1 MIIKYI
7 IAILLFSAII
17 LFHELGHF
25 LLAKA
30 NGIRVNEFSLGLGP
44 TIVGFTKGE
53 TKYSIKLLPFGGA
66 CMMEGEDGDSDDGAL
81 NNAEL
86 LAVIL
91 RTGSVGEN
99 SLELASRLLAIES
112 LSGLVSMTVAQLTK
126 IRGIGK
132 VKAIQL
138 QCIGELSRRLSVS
151 RQQGIVL
158 DSPQAVGNYYMNRLK
173 DERQEQVLLVFLNN
187 KGALIRDLVL
197 TKGTVNQTILSPR
210 EVFIEAFRYQAVKI
224 ILIHN
229 HPSGDPTPSAE
240 DVAVTRQIQK
250 AGELTAIPLLDHII
264 IGDGRFISLKERGY
278 IS

>member
-1 MIIKYI
+1 MKHDISKQ
-7 IAILLFSAII
+7 LP
-17 LFHELGHF
+17 
-25 LLAKA
+25 KD
-30 NGIRVNEFSLGLGP
+30 IRPYERCM
-44 TIVGFTKGE
+44 E
-53 TKYSIKLLPFGGA
+53 QGA
-66 CMMEGEDGDSDDGAL
+66 GAL

-99 SLELASRLLAIES
+99 SLELASRLLSIES
-112 LSGLVSMTVAQLTK
+112 LPGLVSMTVAQLTS
-126 IRGIGK
+126 IRGIGR
-132 VKAIQL
+132 VKAMQL
-138 QCIGELSRRLSVS
+138 QCIGELARRLGTA
-151 RQQGIVL
+151 RQQGTVL

-173 DERQEQVLLVFLNN
+173 DERQEQVILVLLNN

-229 HPSGDPTPSAE
+229 HPSGDPTPSKE
-240 DVAVTRQIQK
+240 DIEVTRQIQK
-250 AGELTAIPLLDHII
+250 VGELTAILLLDHVI

>member
-1 MIIKYI
+1 MKHDISKQ
-7 IAILLFSAII
+7 
-17 LFHELGHF
+17 
-25 LLAKA
+25 
-30 NGIRVNEFSLGLGP
+30 
-44 TIVGFTKGE
+44 
-53 TKYSIKLLPFGGA
+53 LPKDIQPYERCMEQGA
-66 CMMEGEDGDSDDGAL
+66 GAL

-138 QCIGELSRRLSVS
+138 QCIGELSRRLSAS

-197 TKGTVNQTILSPR
+197 TKGTVNQTISLSGSQNYIDSQSSQRRSNPER
-210 EVFIEAFRYQAVKI
+210 RRCCGDAADSKSGRTYR
-224 ILIHN
+224 
-229 HPSGDPTPSAE
+229 HPFA
-240 DVAVTRQIQK
+240 
-250 AGELTAIPLLDHII
+250 
-264 IGDGRFISLKERGY
+264 
-278 IS
+278 

>member
-1 MIIKYI
+1 MKHDISKQ
-7 IAILLFSAII
+7 LP
-17 LFHELGHF
+17 
-25 LLAKA
+25 KD
-30 NGIRVNEFSLGLGP
+30 IRPYERCM
-44 TIVGFTKGE
+44 E
-53 TKYSIKLLPFGGA
+53 QGA
-66 CMMEGEDGDSDDGAL
+66 GAL

-99 SLELASRLLAIES
+99 SLELASRLLSIES
-112 LSGLVSMTVAQLTK
+112 LSGLVSMTVAQLTS
-126 IRGIGK
+126 IRGIGR
-132 VKAIQL
+132 VKAMQL
-138 QCIGELSRRLSVS
+138 QCIGELARRLGTA
-151 RQQGIVL
+151 RQQGTVL

-173 DERQEQVLLVFLNN
+173 DERQEQVILVLLNN
-187 KGALIRDLVL
+187 KGALIKDLVL

-210 EVFIEAFRYQAVKI
+210 EVFIEAFRYQAVKL

-229 HPSGDPTPSAE
+229 HPSGDPTPSKE

-250 AGELTAIPLLDHII
+250 AGELTAIPLLDHVI

>member
-1 MIIKYI
+1 MKHDISKQ
-7 IAILLFSAII
+7 
-17 LFHELGHF
+17 
-25 LLAKA
+25 
-30 NGIRVNEFSLGLGP
+30 
-44 TIVGFTKGE
+44 
-53 TKYSIKLLPFGGA
+53 LPKDIQPYERCMEQGA
-66 CMMEGEDGDSDDGAL
+66 GAL

-138 QCIGELSRRLSVS
+138 QGIGELSRRLSAS

-158 DSPQAVGNYYMNRLK
+158 DSPQAVGNYYMNHLK

>member
-1 MIIKYI
+1 
-7 IAILLFSAII
+7 
-17 LFHELGHF
+17 
-25 LLAKA
+25 
-30 NGIRVNEFSLGLGP
+30 
-44 TIVGFTKGE
+44 
-53 TKYSIKLLPFGGA
+53 
-66 CMMEGEDGDSDDGAL
+66 
-81 NNAEL
+81 
-86 LAVIL
+86 
-91 RTGSVGEN
+91 
-99 SLELASRLLAIES
+99 
-112 LSGLVSMTVAQLTK
+112 MTVAQLTK

-138 QCIGELSRRLSVS
+138 QCIGELSRRLSAS
-151 RQQGIVL
+151 RQQGIAL

-173 DERQEQVLLVFLNN
+173 DERQEQVLLVFLYN

-240 DVAVTRQIQK
+240 DVAVPRQIQK

>member
-1 MIIKYI
+1 MKHDISKQ
-7 IAILLFSAII
+7 LP
-17 LFHELGHF
+17 
-25 LLAKA
+25 KD
-30 NGIRVNEFSLGLGP
+30 IRPYERCM
-44 TIVGFTKGE
+44 E
-53 TKYSIKLLPFGGA
+53 QGA
-66 CMMEGEDGDSDDGAL
+66 GAL

-99 SLELASRLLAIES
+99 SLELASRLLSIES
-112 LSGLVSMTVAQLTK
+112 LPGLVSMTVAQLTS
-126 IRGIGK
+126 IRGIGR

-138 QCIGELSRRLSVS
+138 QCIGELARRLGTA
-151 RQQGIVL
+151 RQQGTVL

-173 DERQEQVLLVFLNN
+173 DERQEQVILVLLNN

-229 HPSGDPTPSAE
+229 HPSGDPTPSKE
-240 DVAVTRQIQK
+240 DIEVTRQIQK
-250 AGELTAIPLLDHII
+250 VGELTAILLLDHVI

>member
-1 MIIKYI
+1 MKHDISKQ
-7 IAILLFSAII
+7 
-17 LFHELGHF
+17 
-25 LLAKA
+25 
-30 NGIRVNEFSLGLGP
+30 
-44 TIVGFTKGE
+44 
-53 TKYSIKLLPFGGA
+53 LPKDIQPYERCMEQGA
-66 CMMEGEDGDSDDGAL
+66 GAL

-132 VKAIQL
+132 VKATQL

>member
-1 MIIKYI
+1 MKHDISKQ
-7 IAILLFSAII
+7 LP
-17 LFHELGHF
+17 
-25 LLAKA
+25 KD
-30 NGIRVNEFSLGLGP
+30 IRPYERCM
-44 TIVGFTKGE
+44 E
-53 TKYSIKLLPFGGA
+53 QGA
-66 CMMEGEDGDSDDGAL
+66 GAL

-99 SLELASRLLAIES
+99 SLELASRLLSIES
-112 LSGLVSMTVAQLTK
+112 LSGLVSMTVAQLTS
-126 IRGIGK
+126 IRGIGR
-132 VKAIQL
+132 VKAMQL
-138 QCIGELSRRLSVS
+138 QCIGELARRLGTA
-151 RQQGIVL
+151 RQQGTVL

-173 DERQEQVLLVFLNN
+173 DERQEQVILVLLNN

-229 HPSGDPTPSAE
+229 HPSGDPTPSKE

-250 AGELTAIPLLDHII
+250 AGELTAIPLLDHVI

>member
-1 MIIKYI
+1 
-7 IAILLFSAII
+7 
-17 LFHELGHF
+17 
-25 LLAKA
+25 
-30 NGIRVNEFSLGLGP
+30 
-44 TIVGFTKGE
+44 
-53 TKYSIKLLPFGGA
+53 
-66 CMMEGEDGDSDDGAL
+66 
-81 NNAEL
+81 
-86 LAVIL
+86 
-91 RTGSVGEN
+91 
-99 SLELASRLLAIES
+99 
-112 LSGLVSMTVAQLTK
+112 MTVAQLTK

>member
-1 MIIKYI
+1 MKHDISKQ
-7 IAILLFSAII
+7 
-17 LFHELGHF
+17 
-25 LLAKA
+25 
-30 NGIRVNEFSLGLGP
+30 
-44 TIVGFTKGE
+44 
-53 TKYSIKLLPFGGA
+53 LPKDIQPYERCMEQGA
-66 CMMEGEDGDSDDGAL
+66 GAL

-138 QCIGELSRRLSVS
+138 QCTGELSRRLSAS

>member
-1 MIIKYI
+1 MKHDISKQ
-7 IAILLFSAII
+7 LP
-17 LFHELGHF
+17 
-25 LLAKA
+25 KD
-30 NGIRVNEFSLGLGP
+30 IRPYERCM
-44 TIVGFTKGE
+44 E
-53 TKYSIKLLPFGGA
+53 QGA
-66 CMMEGEDGDSDDGAL
+66 GAL

-99 SLELASRLLAIES
+99 SLELASRLLSIEN
-112 LSGLVSMTVAQLTK
+112 LPGLVSMTVEQLTG

-138 QCIGELSRRLSVS
+138 QCIGELARRLSTA

-173 DERQEQVLLVFLNN
+173 DERQEQVILVLLNN

-210 EVFIEAFRYQAVKI
+210 EVFVEAFRYQAVKI

-229 HPSGDPTPSAE
+229 HPSGDPTPSRE
-240 DVAVTRQIQK
+240 DIEVTRQIQK
-250 AGELTAIPLLDHII
+250 AGELTAILLLDHVI

>member
-1 MIIKYI
+1 MKHDISKQ
-7 IAILLFSAII
+7 LP
-17 LFHELGHF
+17 
-25 LLAKA
+25 KD
-30 NGIRVNEFSLGLGP
+30 IRPYERCM
-44 TIVGFTKGE
+44 E
-53 TKYSIKLLPFGGA
+53 QGA
-66 CMMEGEDGDSDDGAL
+66 GAL

-99 SLELASRLLAIES
+99 SLELASRLLSIES
-112 LSGLVSMTVAQLTK
+112 LPGLVSMTVAQLTS
-126 IRGIGK
+126 IRGIGR
-132 VKAIQL
+132 VKAMQL
-138 QCIGELSRRLSVS
+138 QCIGELARRLGTA
-151 RQQGIVL
+151 RQQGTVL

-173 DERQEQVLLVFLNN
+173 DERQEQVILVLLNN

-229 HPSGDPTPSAE
+229 HPSGDPTPSKE
-240 DVAVTRQIQK
+240 DIDVTRQIQK
-250 AGELTAIPLLDHII
+250 VGELTAILLLDHVI

>member
-1 MIIKYI
+1 MKHDISKQ
-7 IAILLFSAII
+7 
-17 LFHELGHF
+17 
-25 LLAKA
+25 
-30 NGIRVNEFSLGLGP
+30 
-44 TIVGFTKGE
+44 
-53 TKYSIKLLPFGGA
+53 LPKDIQPYERCMEQGA
-66 CMMEGEDGDSDDGAL
+66 GAL

-126 IRGIGK
+126 IRGSGK

-138 QCIGELSRRLSVS
+138 QCIGELSRRLSAS

-197 TKGTVNQTILSPR
+197 TIGTVNQTILSPR

>member
-1 MIIKYI
+1 MKHDISKQ
-7 IAILLFSAII
+7 
-17 LFHELGHF
+17 
-25 LLAKA
+25 
-30 NGIRVNEFSLGLGP
+30 
-44 TIVGFTKGE
+44 
-53 TKYSIKLLPFGGA
+53 LPKDIQPYERCMEQGA
-66 CMMEGEDGDSDDGAL
+66 GAL

-99 SLELASRLLAIES
+99 SLELASRLLTIES

-126 IRGIGK
+126 IKGIGK

-138 QCIGELSRRLSVS
+138 QCVGELARRLGMA
-151 RQQGIVL
+151 RQQGAVL

-173 DERQEQVLLVFLNN
+173 DERQEQVILVLLNN
-187 KGALIRDLVL
+187 KGTLIRDLVL

-229 HPSGDPTPSAE
+229 HPSGDPTPSKE

-250 AGELTAIPLLDHII
+250 AGELTAIPLLDHVI

>member
-1 MIIKYI
+1 MKHDISKQ
-7 IAILLFSAII
+7 
-17 LFHELGHF
+17 
-25 LLAKA
+25 
-30 NGIRVNEFSLGLGP
+30 
-44 TIVGFTKGE
+44 
-53 TKYSIKLLPFGGA
+53 LPKDIQPYERCMEQGA
-66 CMMEGEDGDSDDGAL
+66 GAL

-138 QCIGELSRRLSVS
+138 QCIGELSRRLSAS

-187 KGALIRDLVL
+187 KGALI
-197 TKGTVNQTILSPR
+197 
-210 EVFIEAFRYQAVKI
+210 
-224 ILIHN
+224 HN

-250 AGELTAIPLLDHII
+250 VGELTAIPLLDHII

>member
-1 MIIKYI
+1 MEHDISKQ
-7 IAILLFSAII
+7 
-17 LFHELGHF
+17 
-25 LLAKA
+25 
-30 NGIRVNEFSLGLGP
+30 
-44 TIVGFTKGE
+44 
-53 TKYSIKLLPFGGA
+53 LPKDIQPYERCLQMGV
-66 CMMEGEDGDSDDGAL
+66 SVL

-99 SLELASRLLAIES
+99 SLELASRLLSIES
-112 LSGLVSMTVAQLTK
+112 LQGLVSMTVAQLTK

-138 QCIGELSRRLSVS
+138 KCIGELGRRLSLS
-151 RQQGIVL
+151 RQEGAVF
-158 DSPQAVGNYYMNRLK
+158 DSPQAVGNYYMDRLK
-173 DERQEQVLLVFLNN
+173 DEKQEQVILVLLNN
-187 KGALIRDLVL
+187 KGALIRDLLL

-210 EVFIEAFRYQAVKI
+210 EVFIEAFRYQAVKL

-229 HPSGDPTPSAE
+229 HPSGDPTPSRE
-240 DVAVTRQIQK
+240 DISTTLQIQK
-250 AGELTAIPLLDHII
+250 AGELTAIPLIDHII

>member
-1 MIIKYI
+1 M
-7 IAILLFSAII
+7 
-17 LFHELGHF
+17 
-25 LLAKA
+25 
-30 NGIRVNEFSLGLGP
+30 
-44 TIVGFTKGE
+44 
-53 TKYSIKLLPFGGA
+53 
-66 CMMEGEDGDSDDGAL
+66 
-81 NNAEL
+81 
-86 LAVIL
+86 
-91 RTGSVGEN
+91 
-99 SLELASRLLAIES
+99 
-112 LSGLVSMTVAQLTK
+112 
-126 IRGIGK
+126 
-132 VKAIQL
+132 
-138 QCIGELSRRLSVS
+138 
-151 RQQGIVL
+151 L

-187 KGALIRDLVL
+187 KGALISDLVL

>member
-1 MIIKYI
+1 MKHDISKQ
-7 IAILLFSAII
+7 
-17 LFHELGHF
+17 
-25 LLAKA
+25 
-30 NGIRVNEFSLGLGP
+30 
-44 TIVGFTKGE
+44 
-53 TKYSIKLLPFGGA
+53 LPKDIQPYERCMEQGA
-66 CMMEGEDGDSDDGAL
+66 GAL

-138 QCIGELSRRLSVS
+138 QCIGELSRRLSAS

-173 DERQEQVLLVFLNN
+173 DERQEQVL
-187 KGALIRDLVL
+187 L

>member
-1 MIIKYI
+1 MKHDISKQ
-7 IAILLFSAII
+7 
-17 LFHELGHF
+17 
-25 LLAKA
+25 
-30 NGIRVNEFSLGLGP
+30 
-44 TIVGFTKGE
+44 
-53 TKYSIKLLPFGGA
+53 LPKDIQPYERCMEQGA
-66 CMMEGEDGDSDDGAL
+66 GAL

-138 QCIGELSRRLSVS
+138 QRIGELSRRLSAS

-229 HPSGDPTPSAE
+229 HPSGDPPPSAE

>member
-1 MIIKYI
+1 MKHDISKQ
-7 IAILLFSAII
+7 
-17 LFHELGHF
+17 
-25 LLAKA
+25 
-30 NGIRVNEFSLGLGP
+30 
-44 TIVGFTKGE
+44 
-53 TKYSIKLLPFGGA
+53 LPKDIQPYERCMEQGA
-66 CMMEGEDGDSDDGAL
+66 GAL

-126 IRGIGK
+126 IRGIGQ

-138 QCIGELSRRLSVS
+138 QGIGARSRRLSAS

>member
-1 MIIKYI
+1 MKHDISKQ
-7 IAILLFSAII
+7 LP
-17 LFHELGHF
+17 
-25 LLAKA
+25 KD
-30 NGIRVNEFSLGLGP
+30 IRPYERCM
-44 TIVGFTKGE
+44 E
-53 TKYSIKLLPFGGA
+53 QGA
-66 CMMEGEDGDSDDGAL
+66 GAL

-99 SLELASRLLAIES
+99 SLELASRLLSIES
-112 LSGLVSMTVAQLTK
+112 LPGLVSMTVAQLTS
-126 IRGIGK
+126 IRGIGR
-132 VKAIQL
+132 VKAMQL
-138 QCIGELSRRLSVS
+138 QCIGELARRLGTA
-151 RQQGIVL
+151 RQQGTVL

-173 DERQEQVLLVFLNN
+173 DERQEQVILVLLNN

-229 HPSGDPTPSAE
+229 HPSGDPTPSKE

-250 AGELTAIPLLDHII
+250 AGELTAIPLLDHVI